1 MPAFL
6 ALKNLLI
13 SLPMASKKAGS
24 WMCSSHCEL
33 PVWKGF
39 RKMGIFLKREK
50 NISKANTQT
59 YYLPYRYQ
67 SLKYIPSMQPVIYVL
82 RNP

>member
-1 MPAFL
+1 
-6 ALKNLLI
+6 
-13 SLPMASKKAGS
+13 
-24 WMCSSHCEL
+24 
-33 PVWKGF
+33 
-39 RKMGIFLKREK
+39 MGIFLKREK